1 MGSAKAGKPS
11 KKSLGNPNRIRMNKV
26 QKKIKKNKRQNI
38 AIDTVPTAREVET
51 EPHIEE
57 VLLPSA
63 SQQLSFFLSKFQS
76 ANGLQDT
83 SFMELF
89 RELPQD
95 VEGLGH
101 CLKAAF
107 GKSWKEE
114 LCDRKLV
121 DGKTEPGSPAVLFI
135 STSALRA
142 IELLRG
148 VRSLTKE
155 CHAAKLFSKHM
166 KVEEQVTF
174 LKNRVNIASGT
185 PSRLKKLIDIK
196 AMGLS
201 RLKVI
206 VLDIHHDVKGY
217 SLLTLPQVRD
227 EFWDLYMTH
236 IHQRLLQSET
246 RLCLF
251 GPLRQGKS
259 KKKAES

>member
-11 KKSLGNPNRIRMNKV
+11 KKSLKNPNHLRNAQGKV
-26 QKKIKKNKRQNI
+26 KKKKRQHI
-38 AIDTVPTAREVET
+38 AIDTVPAASEIET
-51 EPHIEE
+51 QAHIQDEE

-63 SQQLSFFLSKFQS
+63 SQQLSFFLTKFQS

-83 SFMELF
+83 CFMELF

-95 VEGLGH
+95 VEGLGKR
-101 CLKAAF
+101 LNVAF
-107 GKSWKEE
+107 GKSWKDE
-114 LCDRKLV
+114 LCDQKLV
-121 DGKTEPGSPAVLFI
+121 AGKIEPGSPAVLFI

-148 VRSLTKE
+148 VRSLTKQ

-166 KVEEQVTF
+166 KVEEQVSF

-185 PSRLKKLIDIK
+185 PNRLKKLIDIK

-201 RLKVI
+201 RLKLI
-206 VLDIHHDVKGY
+206 VLDVHHDVKGY

-236 IHQRLLQSET
+236 IHQKVLQGEL

-251 GPLRQGKS
+251 GPIRE
-259 KKKAES
+259 KAKAKAM